1 MKEERDWLPTL
12 IDWFQ
17 DAEDATVDAREKSER
32 DRDYYDNKQFTA
44 EEFEALRK
52 RGQPAISHNLIRQKI
67 DYLLG
72 LEKQTRS
79 DPKAYPRNPD
89 DEQAADA
96 ATSALRF
103 VADDTDMPMVS
114 SDVWE
119 NMLIEGAGGFDVYV
133 EPRKEGAPKVCIVA
147 VPWDRMVWDPHARRA
162 DFSDARY
169 LGVVIWLDADE
180 AKERYPDHE
189 DAIESTLDG
198 NASETFDDRPKNSG
212 WGDAKRKRV
221 RIVQMH
227 WQSKRGWMMATFTKG
242 GFLEDPQMS
251 PYLDDEGEPECSLVF
266 QSAYVDRD
274 NNRYGAV
281 RDMIDQQDEV
291 NKRRSK
297 ALHLLS
303 VRQVVADQGA
313 VQDVDEA
320 RRQVARADG
329 YVEVAPQMRF
339 EIQQTADLANGQA
352 LLLQQAQD
360 ALAGMGPNASMQ
372 GKDPKDQSGKAIAL
386 QQQGGAIQVGAL
398 ADLHRHAKRRAYRA
412 AYNRVRQFWTEETW
426 VRITDDDRNVKF
438 VGLNRKVTLAD
449 ALLEMG
455 SEEEARQAIAQMGLT
470 AGDPRLKQVV
480 RVDNRIADV
489 PVDIILD
496 ESPDVATLQIETFTQ
511 LTDMVRAGLPIP
523 PTAIIEAAPLRPDV
537 KEKVLKQMSGQGPDG
552 KPLPPPPEVQ
562 KLQFEAKKHDDQMA
576 LEQERLSVEKY
587 KAGIEAQQQPGAP
600 QQPLV
605 DPIDAGRLQLD
616 RDKAMADEAFRR
628 DELAL
633 KARSDAMKFEQT
645 AQANAQRAK
654 TDAMKAR
661 QPVKRPA

>member
-12 IDWFQ
+12 IQWFQ
-17 DAEDATVDAREKSER
+17 DSEDATVDAREKAER

-44 EEFEALRK
+44 EEIEALRK

-96 ATSALRF
+96 ATSAIRF
-103 VADDTDMPMVS
+103 VCDDADMPMAS

-119 NMLIEGAGGFDVYV
+119 NMLIEGAGGADVYV
-133 EPRKEGAPKVCIVA
+133 EHRKGGVPKICVVQ
-147 VPWDRMVWDPHARRA
+147 VPWDRMFADPHSRRA
-162 DFSDARY
+162 DYSDARY
-169 LGVVIWLDADE
+169 RGMVIWLDAEE
-180 AKERYPDHE
+180 AKDRYPDGE
-189 DAIESTLDG
+189 DAIESTLDA
-198 NASETFDDRPKNSG
+198 NASETFDDRPKNVA
-212 WGDAKRKRV
+212 WGDAKRRRV

-227 WQSKRGWMMATFTKG
+227 WQARRGWMMATFTKG
-242 GFLEDPQMS
+242 GFLEAPALS
-251 PYLDDEGEPECSLVF
+251 PYLDDEGEPECSLIY

-303 VRQVVADQGA
+303 VRQVVADEGA
-313 VQDVDEA
+313 VRDVDAA
-320 RRQVARADG
+320 RREMAKPDG
-329 YVEVAPQMRF
+329 YVEVAPNARF
-339 EIQQTADLANGQA
+339 EVQQTADLANGQA
-352 LLLQQAQD
+352 LLLQQAQE
-360 ALAGMGPNASMQ
+360 ALAGMGPNAAMQ
-372 GKDPKDQSGKAIAL
+372 GKDPKDQSGRAIAL

-398 ADLHRHAKRRAYRA
+398 GDLHRHWKRRVYRA
-412 AYNRVRQFWTEETW
+412 IWNRIRQFWTEETW
-426 VRITDDDRNVKF
+426 VRVTDDDRNVKF

-449 ALLEMG
+449 ALLEMS
-455 SEEEARQAIAQMGLT
+455 SEEEARAAIAQMGLT

-480 RVDNRIADV
+480 RVDNQVADV

-511 LTDMVRAGLPIP
+511 LADMVRAGLMIP
-523 PTAIIEAAPLRPDV
+523 PTAIVEAAPLRPDV
-537 KEKVLKQMSGQGPDG
+537 KEKVLAQMKGLGPDG

-562 KLQFEAKKHDDQMA
+562 KLQLDAKMHDDQMA
-576 LEQERLSVEKY
+576 LEQQRLELDRF
-587 KAGIEAQQQPGAP
+587 KAGQEARQQPGAP
-600 QQPLV
+600 AAPLV

-616 RDKAMADEAFRR
+616 RDKAAADEAFRR
-628 DELAL
+628 DQLAQQGHIEAAKL
-633 KARSDAMKFEQT
+633 DQA
-645 AQANAQRAK
+645 AQANAERAK
-654 TDAMKAR
+654 ADAMRAR
-661 QPVKRPA
+661 QQQKPSR

>member
-12 IDWFQ
+12 IQWFQ

-96 ATSALRF
+96 ATSAIRF
-103 VADDTDMPMVS
+103 VCDDADMPMAS

-119 NMLIEGAGGFDVYV
+119 NMLIEGAGGADVYV
-133 EPRKEGAPKVCIVA
+133 EHRKGGVPKICVVQ
-147 VPWDRMVWDPHARRA
+147 VPWDRMFADPHSRRA
-162 DFSDARY
+162 DYSDARY
-169 LGVVIWLDADE
+169 RGMVIWLDADE
-180 AKERYPDHE
+180 AKDRYPDGE
-189 DAIESTLDG
+189 DAIESTLDA
-198 NASETFDDRPKNSG
+198 NASETFDDRPKNVA
-212 WGDAKRKRV
+212 WGDAKRRRI

-227 WQSKRGWMMATFTKG
+227 WQARRGWMMATFTKG
-242 GFLEDPQMS
+242 GFLEAPALS
-251 PYLDDEGEPECSLVF
+251 PYLDDEGEPECSLIY
-266 QSAYVDRD
+266 QSAYVDQD

-281 RDMIDQQDEV
+281 RDLIDQQDEV

-303 VRQVVADQGA
+303 VRQVVADEGA
-313 VQDVDEA
+313 VRDVDAA
-320 RRQVARADG
+320 RREMAKPDG
-329 YVEVAPQMRF
+329 YVEVAPGARF
-339 EIQQTADLANGQA
+339 EVQQTADLANGQA
-352 LLLQQAQD
+352 LLLQQAQE
-360 ALAGMGPNASMQ
+360 AIAGMGPNAAMQ
-372 GKDPKDQSGKAIAL
+372 GKDPKDQSGRAIAL
-386 QQQGGAIQVGAL
+386 QQQGGAVQVGAL
-398 ADLHRHAKRRAYRA
+398 GDLHRQWKRRVYRA
-412 AYNRVRQFWTEETW
+412 IWNRIRQFWTEETW
-426 VRITDDDRNVKF
+426 VRVTDDDRNFKF

-480 RVDNRIADV
+480 RVDNQVADV

-511 LTDMVRAGLPIP
+511 LADMVRAGLMIP
-523 PTAIIEAAPLRPDV
+523 PTAIVEAAPLRPDV
-537 KEKVLKQMSGQGPDG
+537 KEKVLAQMKGLGPDG

-562 KLQFEAKKHDDQMA
+562 KLQLDAKMHDDQMA
-576 LEQERLSVEKY
+576 LEQQRLELDRF
-587 KAGIEAQQQPGAP
+587 KAGQEARQQPGAP
-600 QQPLV
+600 AAPLV

-616 RDKAMADEAFRR
+616 RDKAAADEAFRR
-628 DELAL
+628 DQLAQQGHIEAAKL
-633 KARSDAMKFEQT
+633 DQA
-645 AQANAQRAK
+645 AQANAERAK
-654 TDAMKAR
+654 ADAMRAR
-661 QPVKRPA
+661 QQQKPSR

>member
-1 MKEERDWLPTL
+1 MKEDRDWLPTL

-17 DAEDATVDAREKSER
+17 EAEDATVDAREKSER

-96 ATSALRF
+96 ATSAIRF
-103 VADDTDMPMVS
+103 VCNDADMPMAS

-119 NMLIEGAGGFDVYV
+119 NMLIEGAGGADVYV
-133 EPRKEGAPKVCIVA
+133 EHRKGGVPKICVVQ
-147 VPWDRMVWDPHARRA
+147 VPWDRMFADPHSRRA
-162 DFSDARY
+162 DYSDARY
-169 LGVVIWLDADE
+169 RGMVIWLDAEE
-180 AKERYPDHE
+180 AKDRYPDGE
-189 DAIESTLDG
+189 DAIESTLDA
-198 NASETFDDRPKNSG
+198 NASETFDDRPKNVA
-212 WGDAKRKRV
+212 WGDAKRRRV

-227 WQSKRGWMMATFTKG
+227 WQARRGWMMATFTKG
-242 GFLEDPQMS
+242 GFLEQPALS
-251 PYLDDEGEPECSLVF
+251 PYLDDEGEPECSLIY

-303 VRQVVADQGA
+303 VRQVVADEGA
-313 VQDVDEA
+313 VRDVDAA
-320 RRQVARADG
+320 RREMAKPDG
-329 YVEVAPQMRF
+329 YVEVAPNARY
-339 EIQQTADLANGQA
+339 EVQQTADLANGQA
-352 LLLQQAQD
+352 LLLQQAQE
-360 ALAGMGPNASMQ
+360 ALAGMGPNAAMQ
-372 GKDPKDQSGKAIAL
+372 GKDPKDQSGRAIAL

-398 ADLHRHAKRRAYRA
+398 GDLHRHWKRRVYRA
-412 AYNRVRQFWTEETW
+412 IWNRIRQFWTEETW
-426 VRITDDDRNVKF
+426 VRVTDDDRNVKF

-449 ALLEMG
+449 ALLEMS
-455 SEEEARQAIAQMGLT
+455 SEEEARAAIAQMGLT

-480 RVDNRIADV
+480 RVDNQVADV

-537 KEKVLKQMSGQGPDG
+537 KEKVLKQMSGEGPDG

-562 KLQFEAKKHDDQMA
+562 KLQLDAKRHDDQMA
-576 LEQERLSVEKY
+576 LEQQRLELDRF
-587 KAGIEAQQQPGAP
+587 KAGQEAQQQPGAP
-600 QQPLV
+600 AAPLV

-616 RDKAMADEAFRR
+616 RDKAAADEAFRR

-633 KARSDAMKFEQT
+633 KARSEAMKFEQT

-654 TDAMKAR
+654 ADAMKAR